1 MTLQLP
7 LPLPYN
13 VLHDP
18 RYTQQTDKPTDSPR
32 WALIIDPNSGGMMA
46 LITGNLPAAPTY
58 REMIRESSPLVA
70 NSEEQHKVRAGPP
83 KAVCCQPPSWYNVVI
98 EADLKNDS
106 N

>member
-7 LPLPYN
+7 LPFPYN
-13 VLHDP
+13 LLHDP
-18 RYTQQTDKPTDSPR
+18 RYTQQTNKPTDSPR
-32 WALIIDPNSGGMMA
+32 WALVTGGKGGRMA

-58 REMIRESSPLVA
+58 REIIRESSPLVT

-83 KAVCCQPPSWYNVVI
+83 MAVCCQPSSWYNVMI
-98 EADLKNDS
+98 KADLKNDS